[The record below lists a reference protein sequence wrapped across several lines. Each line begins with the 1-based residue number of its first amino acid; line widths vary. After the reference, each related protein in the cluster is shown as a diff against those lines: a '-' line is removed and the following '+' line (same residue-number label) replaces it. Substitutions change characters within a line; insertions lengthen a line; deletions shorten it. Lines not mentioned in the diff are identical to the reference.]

1 MTRVL
6 RASLVDEL
14 SKDYVRTALGAGV
27 PKAKIVLRNILPNAV
42 LPALTILGLRIG
54 WLLGGA
60 ILVENV
66 FNIPGLGMLLI
77 TAVNNDDLS
86 IVRAIALL
94 GGITFVLVNVVVD
107 VAYIL
112 VNPRLRRSAG
122 AR

>member
-14 SKDYVRTALGAGV
+14 AKDYVRTALGAGV
-27 PKAKIVLRNILPNAV
+27 PKIKIVLRNVLPNAV
-42 LPALTILGLRIG
+42 LPALTVLGLRIG

-77 TAVNNDDLS
+77 TAVNNDDLA
-86 IVRAIALL
+86 IVRAVALF
-94 GGITFVLVNVVVD
+94 GGVVFVVVNLIVD

-112 VNPRLRRSAG
+112 VDPRLRRSSG
-122 AR
+122 A